1 LFFLGIAKGAKA
13 MRGFRDR
20 DYLETV
26 DGYFFC
32 VLDSIHPEDRVIAY
46 LKYIPDPRGKWGRGH
61 KRLRRALPNYT
72 MHDLLGTFKF
82 LKANN
87 PEYLFFSHVMNI
99 EISAVPLD
107 KILIHFK
114 PEKKLLYFTRR
125 EDLDALQKKTVELAS
140 LISEESGVPLR
151 FFGVTGS
158 ILIDAHQNFSDIDL
172 VIYGRRNSISVKETL
187 KQIYESH
194 AFPIRR
200 FNAKESRE
208 WCLNKARLYPLTY
221 NEAAK
226 ILERR
231 WNRGVYEE
239 TFFSIHPVKTEDEI
253 DENYGDRIF
262 KPKGM
267 VKIEAIVSDSSESDF
282 LPAIYKVKD
291 VRVLEGEKV
300 SDINEVV
307 SYEGLYGGL
316 AKEGER
322 ILAYGKMEH
331 VTDRR
336 SGKIYHRVLIG
347 SREAEGRDYIK
358 PLT

>member
-1 LFFLGIAKGAKA
+1 
-13 MRGFRDR
+13 M
-20 DYLETV
+20 
-26 DGYFFC
+26 
-32 VLDSIHPEDRVIAY
+32 
-46 LKYIPDPRGKWGRGH
+46 
-61 KRLRRALPNYT
+61 
-72 MHDLLGTFKF
+72 
-82 LKANN
+82 
-87 PEYLFFSHVMNI
+87 
-99 EISAVPLD
+99 
-107 KILIHFK
+107 
-114 PEKKLLYFTRR
+114 
-125 EDLDALQKKTVELAS
+125 
-140 LISEESGVPLR
+140 
-151 FFGVTGS
+151 
-158 ILIDAHQNFSDIDL
+158 
-172 VIYGRRNSISVKETL
+172 
-187 KQIYESH
+187 
-194 AFPIRR
+194 
-200 FNAKESRE
+200 
-208 WCLNKARLYPLTY
+208 TY

-267 VKIEAIVSDSSESDF
+267 VKIEAIVSDSSDSEF

>member
-1 LFFLGIAKGAKA
+1 
-13 MRGFRDR
+13 
-20 DYLETV
+20 
-26 DGYFFC
+26 
-32 VLDSIHPEDRVIAY
+32 
-46 LKYIPDPRGKWGRGH
+46 
-61 KRLRRALPNYT
+61 
-72 MHDLLGTFKF
+72 
-82 LKANN
+82 
-87 PEYLFFSHVMNI
+87 
-99 EISAVPLD
+99 
-107 KILIHFK
+107 
-114 PEKKLLYFTRR
+114 
-125 EDLDALQKKTVELAS
+125 

-172 VIYGRRNSISVKETL
+172 VIYGRKNSIFVKETL

-322 ILAYGKMEH
+322 ILAYGKMEC